1 MQNIDIVKWVM
12 CKTDLLF
19 SSSLVEQSLVKN
31 SCSISSHSVHFNCFY
46 DKCIVF
52 VTSLITWHSIAIHDM
67 SHDSESI
74 DSPIVITGLWLV
86 YVCAEPP
93 AIPDM
98 TFHRFTGNK
107 TALLTDRQGS
117 RGALQTA
124 IVGVIVF
131 LWFAI
136 TITIH
141 ISYFICNVV
150 SSRTGKT
157 WNETDQKQRHIPI
170 TKDT

>member
-67 SHDSESI
+67 SHDIESI
-74 DSPIVITGLWLV
+74 ASPIVITGLWLV
-86 YVCAEPP
+86 YVCAEPTP
-93 AIPDM
+93 RHSGYDVSSVHGKQNRLI
-98 TFHRFTGNK
+98 
-107 TALLTDRQGS
+107 DRQTGIE
-117 RGALQTA
+117 RGLANRYCWGYCISL
-124 IVGVIVF
+124 VR
-131 LWFAI
+131 
-136 TITIH
+136 H
-141 ISYFICNVV
+141 NHNDSYFILHLQRRLV
-150 SSRTGKT
+150 SH
-157 WNETDQKQRHIPI
+157 W
-170 TKDT
+170 